1 MRERMRHH
9 LGYTGG
15 PGFNE
20 PGFNELPGF
29 NKLGLLLPT
38 KSKFYKI
45 RNLDLTNK
53 MQSIPGFNE
62 QYFGFLYINYNY
74 FS

>member
-1 MRERMRHH
+1 MRHH

-29 NKLGLLLPT
+29 NEQF
-38 KSKFYKI
+38 FYFFYI
-45 RNLDLTNK
+45 IYNILT
-53 MQSIPGFNE
+53 
-62 QYFGFLYINYNY
+62 
-74 FS
+74 